1 MSKAKII
8 ILITVFVDV
17 LGIGIIIP
25 ILPFYVQTFS
35 SSAILM
41 TSLFA
46 IYSLC
51 SFLSAPVIG
60 RFSDKI
66 GRRPMLIG
74 SIFSSSLGWF
84 IFAYAPNILFLFI
97 GRIIDGVMAGN
108 IPMAQSYLVDISKDE
123 KERTHNLGLIGA
135 IFGLGFII
143 GPFLGGVLGHISLKA
158 PFIFVGALAFLNSIF
173 AFFFLKESNVHTHN
187 EKVSINPFVPIKNA
201 IKATNLRLQYS
212 AWFFFSL
219 AIATYQ
225 VIFSLFLKDT
235 LNLNSFYIGLVFGF
249 VGILIGINQGLLMKK
264 VWLKKFEPHNLE
276 KMMLIVFG
284 LGFILFYFKNIFA
297 FFIALILT
305 TFSQSTLRGVMNSNL
320 MSEVDL
326 KSKGETLGI
335 LSSIGSLGMIIGPII
350 TGFIYVKNIYSPFF
364 VSSLML
370 FVAFVL
376 VYKKYKNL
384 KIN

>member
-1 MSKAKII
+1 MSRTKII
-8 ILITVFVDV
+8 ILTTVFIDV

-46 IYSLC
+46 VYSLC

-60 RFSDKI
+60 RFSDKV

-74 SIFSSSLGWF
+74 SIFSTSMGWF
-84 IFAYAPNILFLFI
+84 IFAFAPNILFLFI
-97 GRIIDGVMAGN
+97 GRIIDGIMAGN
-108 IPMAQSYLVDISKDE
+108 LPMAQSYLVDISKDD
-123 KERTHNLGLIGA
+123 KDRAQNLGLIGA

-143 GPFLGGVLGHISLKA
+143 GPFLGGVLGHVSLKL
-158 PFIFVGALAFLNSIF
+158 PFLFVGGLALLNSIS
-173 AFFFLKESNVHTHN
+173 AYFFLPETNKHTHD
-187 EKVSINPFVPIKNA
+187 EKVSINPFIPIKNA
-201 IKATNLRLQYS
+201 INNIKLRLQYS

-235 LNLNSFYIGLVFGF
+235 FNFNTFHIGLIFGF

-276 KMMLIVFG
+276 KVMLILFAI
-284 LGFILFYFKNIFA
+284 GFSLFYFRNIYGLI
-297 FFIALILT
+297 IALILT
-305 TFSQSTLRGVMNSNL
+305 TFGQSTLRGVMNSNIL
-320 MSEVDL
+320 KEVDP
-326 KSKGETLGI
+326 KSKGEALGI
-335 LSSIGSLGMIIGPII
+335 LSSIASLAMIIGPII
-350 TGFIYVKNIYSPFF
+350 TGFIYAKNIYSPFF
-364 VSSLML
+364 IGALML
-370 FVAFVL
+370 LVAFFL
-376 VYKKYKNL
+376 IARKYKHI
-384 KIN
+384 KP